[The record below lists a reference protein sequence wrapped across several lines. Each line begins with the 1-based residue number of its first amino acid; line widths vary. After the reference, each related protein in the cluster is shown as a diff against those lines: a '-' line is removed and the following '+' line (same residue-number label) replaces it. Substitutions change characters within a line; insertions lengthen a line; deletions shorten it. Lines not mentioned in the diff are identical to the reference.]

1 MYISDMLTILV
12 VIIIVIVKSSSKYN
26 AQKWHTY
33 CIGNNNNNVDKYVDI
48 YITNAVKKSQF

>member
-1 MYISDMLTILV
+1 MLTLLV
-12 VIIIVIVKSSSKYN
+12 VIIIVIVIMVKNSSKYN